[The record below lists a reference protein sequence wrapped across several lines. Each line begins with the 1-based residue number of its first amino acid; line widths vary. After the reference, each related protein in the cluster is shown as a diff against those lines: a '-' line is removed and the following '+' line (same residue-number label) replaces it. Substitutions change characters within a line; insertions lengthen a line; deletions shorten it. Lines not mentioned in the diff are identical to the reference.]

1 MYRSAHLQALI
12 ALCESGSFESAA
24 SMLRITQSA
33 LSQRIGALERETGMV
48 LVQRSRPVRPTR
60 SGGIIL
66 GLAHRVA
73 LLNADTEHLLKSE
86 ELVDGDSGMVRVSLA
101 INADS
106 ISTWF
111 QPVIAQ
117 LASER
122 AVLLDLHVE
131 DQDHTETLLREGAVM
146 AAVTTSSSPAP
157 GCTVEPLGTMVY
169 WPACAPSLLAN
180 SEDEDY
186 DPSLLPMLRFDV
198 KDDLQHAYL
207 RQIGAEREPPVH
219 YIASNREFLMAA
231 RLGLGWG
238 VLPEGQITKD
248 LAAGKLVKLRPYQD
262 VKVHLYWQRW
272 RFDSPT
278 LSDLTDIVRKAALD
292 NLASTSCDSKS

>member
-1 MYRSAHLQALI
+1 
-12 ALCESGSFESAA
+12 
-24 SMLRITQSA
+24 MLRITQSA
-33 LSQRIGALERETGMV
+33 LSQRISALERETGMV
-48 LVQRSRPVRPTR
+48 LVQRSRPVCPTR
-60 SGGIIL
+60 PGSIIL

-73 LLNADTEHLLKSE
+73 LLNADAEHLLKAE
-86 ELVDGDSGMVRVSLA
+86 DLVVGDSGMVRVSLA

-122 AVLLDLHVE
+122 AILLDLHVE

-146 AAVTTSSSPAP
+146 AAVTTSSNPAP

-169 WPACAPSLLAN
+169 WPACAPSLLSRREAETFDL
-180 SEDEDY
+180 ST
-186 DPSLLPMLRFDV
+186 LPMLRFDV

-207 RQIGAEREPPVH
+207 RQINVEKEPPVH
-219 YIASNREFLMAA
+219 YIPSNREFLMAA

-238 VLPEGQITKD
+238 VLPEGQITRD
-248 LAAGKLVKLRPYQD
+248 LASGRLVKLHPYQA
-262 VKVHLYWQRW
+262 VEVPLYWQRW

-278 LSDLTDIVRKAALD
+278 LGDLTDIVRRAAFDKL
-292 NLASTSCDSKS
+292 SPTSRDSER